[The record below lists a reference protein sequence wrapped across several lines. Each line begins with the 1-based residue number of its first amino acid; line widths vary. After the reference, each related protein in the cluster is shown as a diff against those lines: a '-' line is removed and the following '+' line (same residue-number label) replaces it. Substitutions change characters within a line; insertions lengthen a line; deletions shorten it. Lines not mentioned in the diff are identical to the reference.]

1 MTYRL
6 NSDLFHF
13 KFKNKIIYDEVYR
26 SIHRIRVITESYSKL
41 RQIKLLI
48 SRRYKQMTIHLYYYN
63 TGIYIKHDV
72 QPRSHK
78 ELNVEINKL
87 FSDEFRLDGE
97 FLDPLRD
104 TSITLGILYLTLD
117 KIAVECKL
125 SPKKLKFVMNQLFD
139 STFSI
144 HNRMDIIKWISL
156 LLIGEDHITKDKE
169 PILARLPTYIRH
181 FPMVFS
187 YDPQLHLENYRFS
200 NATEARIPK
209 LTYDEF
215 LETLEG
221 FTDDEILEMIGNY
234 KILTPA
240 EHQKDYKEIFYKLTQ
255 RFK

>member
-6 NSDLFHF
+6 NSDLFYF
-13 KFKNKIIYDEVYR
+13 KFKNKIIYDKVYR
-26 SIHRIRVITESYSKL
+26 NIHRIRIKTESYSKL
-41 RQIKLLI
+41 GQIRFLI
-48 SRRYKQMTIHLYYYN
+48 SRRYKQITIHLYYYN
-63 TGIYIKHDV
+63 TGIYIKYDI

-104 TSITLGILYLTLD
+104 TSITLSLLYLTLD

-125 SPKKLKFVMNQLFD
+125 SPKKLKFVMLQLLKKD
-139 STFSI
+139 LYT
-144 HNRMDIIKWISL
+144 RMDIIKWFGL
-156 LLIGEDHITKDKE
+156 LLIGENHITKDKE

-187 YDPQLHLENYRFS
+187 YDPQLHLENYKFS